1 MRCAMNNT
9 NDVFFESQRRPHI
22 YAYTEPQYEKMP
34 WQGKRRGK
42 GVLKVGYT
50 AKSVKERIEEQYPT
64 IRPGKLPY
72 KIVLDEFAIRDDGTL
87 FTDHDVHAMLDQM
100 GAVRCRSEKGKKSEW
115 YECTVDDIR
124 AAILAV
130 RRRKPNPER
139 KLDTFK
145 MRPEQQQAVRV
156 TEEYFK
162 ANKYKVGGKAPHFL
176 WNAKMRFGKTFTAYQ
191 LAKKMGWK
199 KILVLTF
206 KPAIQS
212 EWRKDLQGHIDFE
225 GWQFVSKDTE
235 LQFADRDPDRP
246 CVWFASFQ
254 DMLGRTDIGG
264 IKPRNEEAHA
274 TQWDCIILDEY
285 HFGAWNESSK
295 ELYDAEDTRER
306 DFNDGGQSWF
316 ESEDELPL
324 SANHYLYLSGTP
336 FRAMATGEFLED
348 QIFNWT
354 YSDEQRAKLS
364 WNPQKGP
371 NPYSELPQMVL
382 MTYQMPKE
390 IRDVALNTDTNEF
403 DLNEFF
409 RAEAVPD
416 SLMGECQFRH
426 EEAVQKWLDLLRGQ
440 YLAQNLDE
448 LRSKVRP
455 PMPFSDIRLRNSL
468 SHTFWFLPS
477 VASCKAMKRLLSQN
491 ANSFYHEYKVID
503 CAGTQAGIGVK
514 ALGPVEEAIGNA
526 LATKTITLSCGKLT
540 TGVTVPA
547 WSGIFMLRNTSS
559 PETYFQAA
567 FRVQSP
573 WRVRNPDGVNP
584 NELEIIKPL
593 CYVFDYAPDRALSEI
608 ASYSTK
614 LDYKSKDKPEQLV
627 EDFIRFLPV
636 LCYDGSS
643 MKQLNAGE
651 ILDLVISGTASTMLA
666 RRWQSALL
674 VNVDNETLQRLL
686 DNPDAMAAIE
696 RIEGFRGLGDDIAT
710 IINRSDALK
719 KLKREKAESGDDTS
733 KKEKKELTEEEKEI
747 KSKRR
752 MIQEKLIK
760 FATRIPIFMYLTDYR
775 EQTLLDVI
783 TQLETALFTRV
794 TGLTLADFELL
805 VSIGVFNG
813 NVMNSAIFAFKRY
826 EDASLSYTGIDKH
839 EGEQVGGWDTVV
851 TKEEADMLLD
861 RNFKGKSPKPG
872 IGRKRKK

>member
-1 MRCAMNNT
+1 MQNSTEM
-9 NDVFFESQRRPHI
+9 FFEAQIRPHI
-22 YAYTEPQYEKMP
+22 YAYTEPQFEKAP
-34 WQGKRRGK
+34 WTGARSGK
-42 GVLKVGYT
+42 GIIKVGYT
-50 AKSVKERIEEQYPT
+50 TKDVKERIDEQFPVKGPHGKSYT
-64 IRPGKLPY
+64 IL
-72 KIVLDEFAIRDDGTL
+72 LDEFAIRDDGTL
-87 FTDHDVHAMLDQM
+87 FMDHDVHKVLKAMKVTRLE
-100 GAVRCRSEKGKKSEW
+100 GEW
-115 YECTVDDIR
+115 FECTVEEVE

-130 RRRKPNPER
+130 KRRKPNPEKKR
-139 KLDTFK
+139 NTFK
-145 MRPEQQQAVRV
+145 MRPEQEQAVAL

-162 ANKYKVGGKAPHFL
+162 KNAYQTGGKAPHFL
-176 WNAKMRFGKTFTAYQ
+176 WNAKMRFGKTFTSYQ

-206 KPAIQS
+206 KPAVQS
-212 EWRKDLQGHIDFE
+212 EWKKDLMGHIDFE

-235 LQFADRDPDRP
+235 LQFADRDPNRP

-254 DMLGRTDIGG
+254 DMLGKTEIGG
-264 IKPRNEEAHA
+264 IKAKNLEAHA
-274 TQWDCIILDEY
+274 TNWDCIILDEY
-285 HFGAWNESSK
+285 HFGAWNENSK
-295 ELYDAEDTRER
+295 ELYDAEDNKEQ

-316 ESEDELPL
+316 ENEDELPL
-324 SANHYLYLSGTP
+324 TANHYLYLSGTP

-354 YSDEQRAKLS
+354 YSDEQRAKSS
-364 WNPQKGP
+364 WNPAKGD
-371 NPYSELPQMVL
+371 NPYAELPQMVL

-390 IRDVALNTDTNEF
+390 IREVALNTDTNEF

-409 RAEAVPD
+409 KAEKVQG
-416 SLMGECQFRH
+416 SLLDEFKFKH
-426 EEAVQKWLDLLRGQ
+426 EDAVQKWLDLLRGQ
-440 YLAQNLDE
+440 YLAQSIDE

-455 PMPFSDIRLRNSL
+455 PMPFSDVRLRNAL
-468 SHTFWFLPS
+468 QHTFWFLPS
-477 VASCKAMKRLLSQN
+477 VGACKAMAKLLAQQ
-491 ANSFYHEYKVID
+491 ANSFYHEYKVIV

-514 ALGPVEEAIGNA
+514 ALGPVEDAIGNA
-526 LATKTITLSCGKLT
+526 LTTKTITLSCGKLT

-573 WRVRNPDGVNP
+573 WAVRNPDGLSP
-584 NELEIIKPL
+584 NEREVIKPL

-686 DNPDAMAAIE
+686 DSPEAMAAIE
-696 RIEGFRGLGDDIAT
+696 RIEGFRGLSGDIET
-710 IINRSDALK
+710 IINRSNALK
-719 KLKREKAESGDDTS
+719 KLKKDKAEKGEDTS
-733 KKEKKELTEEEKEI
+733 KKEKKELTDEEKEI
-747 KSKRR
+747 KSKRK

-760 FATRIPIFMYLTDYR
+760 FATRIPVFMYLTDYR
-775 EQTLLDVI
+775 EQTLHDVI
-783 TQLETALFTRV
+783 TQLETQLFTRV

-826 EDASLSYTGIDKH
+826 EDASLTYTGLDKH
-839 EGEQVGGWDTVV
+839 EGEQIGGWDTVV
-851 TKEEADMLLD
+851 SKEEAEMLLD
-861 RNFKGKSPKPG
+861 RNFKGK
-872 IGRKRKK
+872 KK